1 MSKYDETGVLFHVK
15 SDIWD
20 KFLAAAAA
28 QNITPTTAIANVL
41 LSFIED
47 SEKEQNKQKEQKE
60 QTERERDKQEL
71 EALADSLRCLNHIKR
86 KVEMRLTAAN
96 EACATER
103 KNLAEIEAQRKRCS
117 DALKKANE
125 KFNEKYADQYRNTSA
140 DEFLERLFGCDSRA

>member
-1 MSKYDETGVLFHVK
+1 MNKDETGVLFHVK

-28 QNITPTTAIANVL
+28 QDITPTTAVANVL

-47 SEKEQNKQKEQKE
+47 SEKEQNKQKEQTE
-60 QTERERDKQEL
+60 QERDKQEL
-71 EALADSLRCLNHIKR
+71 ESLANSLRCLNHVKR
-86 KVEMRLTAAN
+86 KVEMRLKAAN
-96 EACATER
+96 EACAIER
-103 KNLAEIEAQRKRCS
+103 KNLAEIEAQCKRCS